1 MNNEKSDIR
10 FSHEEEEVQ
19 LQEGSPEELSNSVRI
34 SLFLQILMHVIAK

>member
-1 MNNEKSDIR
+1 MFNEKSNIR
-10 FSHEEEEVQ
+10 FSQEEEVK